1 MSKSKGCK
9 IRSIGDV
16 KIIYKLMFGFLIP
29 IAMMVMLGIVCY
41 NTASKNAVSKYEES
55 AGSTVTSVA
64 EYFNLLAA
72 NVETNATDMLVTD
85 AVKDYYGLN
94 AMSSNQNKEST
105 SYNAMKTTV
114 LKMTS
119 STKYVANVHAFAAA
133 GRSVSSTTKESVRR
147 LAFDENAYDEFQQRE
162 GQPFEDPKFKGMWIG
177 EHLYVDE
184 KTGTSTNDYGL
195 SFMRRLS
202 TGKGFLIIDI
212 KRSVVQEALGR
223 VDFGRGSYVS
233 LITPDG
239 REIHMKYGEPSY
251 STIYKG
257 QSFYQAS
264 LEEDVYMSDYV
275 TINKKKYL
283 YLYAPVGETGMK
295 ICALIPESSIIE
307 EMKDLRNETVLF
319 VIVASF
325 IAILTGIILS
335 NSIRRTLDKISGS
348 MKVASEGDFTVSLA
362 TDRQDEFGHV
372 SNNIAKMIA
381 SMRELIAGVQKFSS
395 EVGRS
400 AGQVSDTT
408 ERILSSMKEVNAA
421 VSDVETEVM
430 KQAHDAENGYRMMAE
445 FGEKINHISET
456 AEVMGTMA
464 DSTIASVKKG
474 TDMVD
479 TLKTTAHATTDI
491 TQILV
496 DNVADVNSQS
506 SNIKTIIDTIN
517 SIAERTN
524 LLSLNAGIEAARAGE
539 SGRGFAVVAESIGKL
554 AEQSMTAGNEIKKI
568 IESIESTTTTATES
582 AVKTE
587 ENVKSQM
594 DALEETVVVFHEI
607 HDYVQKLVEKLEQI
621 VEQMAALVEDKDRV
635 LTTIQSV
642 STTTDNA
649 SAATVE
655 VTASIAEQ
663 VGFLSELNDD
673 AEALKSQA
681 VRLDDAM
688 RRFTI

>member
-1 MSKSKGCK
+1 
-9 IRSIGDV
+9 
-16 KIIYKLMFGFLIP
+16 
-29 IAMMVMLGIVCY
+29 
-41 NTASKNAVSKYEES
+41 
-55 AGSTVTSVA
+55 
-64 EYFNLLAA
+64 
-72 NVETNATDMLVTD
+72 
-85 AVKDYYGLN
+85 
-94 AMSSNQNKEST
+94 
-105 SYNAMKTTV
+105 
-114 LKMTS
+114 
-119 STKYVANVHAFAAA
+119 
-133 GRSVSSTTKESVRR
+133 
-147 LAFDENAYDEFQQRE
+147 
-162 GQPFEDPKFKGMWIG
+162 
-177 EHLYVDE
+177 
-184 KTGTSTNDYGL
+184 
-195 SFMRRLS
+195 
-202 TGKGFLIIDI
+202 
-212 KRSVVQEALGR
+212 
-223 VDFGRGSYVS
+223 
-233 LITPDG
+233 
-239 REIHMKYGEPSY
+239 
-251 STIYKG
+251 
-257 QSFYQAS
+257 
-264 LEEDVYMSDYV
+264 
-275 TINKKKYL
+275 
-283 YLYAPVGETGMK
+283 MK

-307 EMKDLRNETVLF
+307 EMKDLRNETILF
-319 VIVASF
+319 VIVATF
-325 IAILTGIILS
+325 IAILTGMILS

-362 TDRQDEFGHV
+362 TGRQDEFGHV

-408 ERILSSMKEVNAA
+408 ERILSSMKEVNTA

-456 AEVMGTMA
+456 AEVMGAMA

-474 TDMVD
+474 TGMVD
-479 TLKTTAHATTDI
+479 TLKTTAHATTEI

-594 DALEETVVVFHEI
+594 SALEETVVVFHEI
-607 HDYVQKLVEKLEQI
+607 HDYVQRLVEKLEQI
-621 VEQMAALVEDKDRV
+621 VKQMGELVEDKDRV
-635 LTTIQSV
+635 LITIQSV

>member
-1 MSKSKGCK
+1 
-9 IRSIGDV
+9 
-16 KIIYKLMFGFLIP
+16 
-29 IAMMVMLGIVCY
+29 
-41 NTASKNAVSKYEES
+41 
-55 AGSTVTSVA
+55 
-64 EYFNLLAA
+64 
-72 NVETNATDMLVTD
+72 
-85 AVKDYYGLN
+85 
-94 AMSSNQNKEST
+94 
-105 SYNAMKTTV
+105 
-114 LKMTS
+114 
-119 STKYVANVHAFAAA
+119 
-133 GRSVSSTTKESVRR
+133 
-147 LAFDENAYDEFQQRE
+147 
-162 GQPFEDPKFKGMWIG
+162 
-177 EHLYVDE
+177 
-184 KTGTSTNDYGL
+184 
-195 SFMRRLS
+195 
-202 TGKGFLIIDI
+202 
-212 KRSVVQEALGR
+212 
-223 VDFGRGSYVS
+223 
-233 LITPDG
+233 
-239 REIHMKYGEPSY
+239 
-251 STIYKG
+251 
-257 QSFYQAS
+257 
-264 LEEDVYMSDYV
+264 
-275 TINKKKYL
+275 
-283 YLYAPVGETGMK
+283 
-295 ICALIPESSIIE
+295 
-307 EMKDLRNETVLF
+307 
-319 VIVASF
+319 
-325 IAILTGIILS
+325 
-335 NSIRRTLDKISGS
+335 
-348 MKVASEGDFTVSLA
+348 
-362 TDRQDEFGHV
+362 
-372 SNNIAKMIA
+372 MIA

-408 ERILSSMKEVNAA
+408 ERILSSMKEVNTA

-456 AEVMGTMA
+456 AEVMGAMA

-474 TDMVD
+474 TGMVD
-479 TLKTTAHATTDI
+479 TLKTTAHATTEI

-594 DALEETVVVFHEI
+594 SALEETVVVFHEI
-607 HDYVQKLVEKLEQI
+607 HDYVQRLVEKLEQI
-621 VEQMAALVEDKDRV
+621 VKQMGELVEDKDRV
-635 LTTIQSV
+635 LITIQSV

>member
-1 MSKSKGCK
+1 MSRSKGHK
-9 IRSIGDV
+9 RKSIGDI
-16 KIIYKLMFGFLIP
+16 KIIYKLMFAFLIP
-29 IAMMVMLGIVCY
+29 IIMMVMLGIVCY
-41 NTASKNAVSKYEES
+41 HTASKNAVSKYEES
-55 AGSTVTSVA
+55 AGSTVMSVA
-64 EYFNLLAA
+64 EYFNLLTS

-147 LAFDENAYDEFQQRE
+147 LAFDENAYDDFQKQE
-162 GQPFEDPKFKGMWIG
+162 GQPFEDPTFKGMWIG
-177 EHLYVDE
+177 EHLFIDTA
-184 KTGTSTNDYGL
+184 TGTDTNEYGI

-212 KRSVVQEALGR
+212 KRSIVQEALGR
-223 VDFGRGSYVS
+223 VDFGKGSYVS
-233 LITPDG
+233 LITADG

-251 STIYKG
+251 GTIYKG
-257 QSFYQAS
+257 QAFYQAS

-275 TINKKKYL
+275 TFNKKQYL

-307 EMKDLRNETVLF
+307 EMKDLRNETILF
-319 VIVASF
+319 VIMASLV
-325 IAILTGIILS
+325 AILTGMILS
-335 NSIRRTLDKISGS
+335 NSIRRTLDKISRS

-362 TDRQDEFGHV
+362 TNRQDEFGHV
-372 SNNIAKMIA
+372 SNSIAKMIS
-381 SMRELIAGVQKFSS
+381 SMRELIAEVQKFSGD
-395 EVGRS
+395 VGRS
-400 AGQVSDTT
+400 AGQVSETT
-408 ERILSSMKEVNAA
+408 DRILSSMREVNTA
-421 VSDVETEVM
+421 VSDVETEVI
-430 KQAHDAENGYRMMAE
+430 KQAQDADTGYRMMAE

-456 AEVMGTMA
+456 AGIMGTMA
-464 DSTIASVKKG
+464 DSTIARVEKG
-474 TDMVD
+474 TAMVD
-479 TLKTTAHATTDI
+479 MLKTTAHATTDI

-496 DNVADVNSQS
+496 DNVADVGSQS
-506 SNIKTIIDTIN
+506 GNIKTIIDTIN

-568 IESIESTTTTATES
+568 IESIEATTRTATES
-582 AVKTE
+582 AVRTE

-594 DALEETVVVFHEI
+594 DALDETVTVFHEI
-607 HDYVQKLVEKLEQI
+607 HDYVQNLVEKLEQI
-621 VEQMAALVEDKDRV
+621 VEQMGGLVEDKDKV
-635 LTTIQSV
+635 LDTIQGV
-642 STTTDNA
+642 SSTTDNA

-681 VRLDDAM
+681 EKLDDAM
-688 RRFTI
+688 RRFTL